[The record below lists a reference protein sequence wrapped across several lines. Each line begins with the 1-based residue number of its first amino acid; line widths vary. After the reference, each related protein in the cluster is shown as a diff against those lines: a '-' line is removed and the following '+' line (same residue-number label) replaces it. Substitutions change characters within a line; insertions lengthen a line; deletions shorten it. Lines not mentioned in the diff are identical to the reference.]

1 MPWSPLAALSWALVL
16 RLLALL
22 WPPGRG
28 EACSC
33 APAHPQQHV
42 CHSALGEFMALE
54 DHRSLPVGKVL
65 GRALD
70 LESEGRGWSSGHVW
84 VPPVAADRS
93 VMAIALLTL
102 EVQSLICRISILSWT
117 SRVVLSAQ
125 LDRT

>member
-1 MPWSPLAALSWALVL
+1 M
-16 RLLALL
+16 
-22 WPPGRG
+22 
-28 EACSC
+28 
-33 APAHPQQHV
+33 
-42 CHSALGEFMALE
+42 
-54 DHRSLPVGKVL
+54 GKVL

-70 LESEGRGWSSGHVW
+70 LESEGTGWSSDHAW

-102 EVQSLICRISILSWT
+102 EVQSLIWRISILSWT